1 MEKAKI
7 LKDLQIVEE
16 ERIKSDIYIIE
27 TTVQASNEGQEVTL
41 DINNYINKYK
51 NGMPLNS
58 VIQAINNDRRL
69 IEVAEKKALEKAK
82 RQFTGAIIFSA
93 IALVVAIFSITGNEA
108 AWKLCTV
115 IVILLIWVGYT
126 GFRYYKTKV
135 EKDSNDY

>member
-1 MEKAKI
+1 M
-7 LKDLQIVEE
+7 
-16 ERIKSDIYIIE
+16 
-27 TTVQASNEGQEVTL
+27 
-41 DINNYINKYK
+41 
-51 NGMPLNS
+51 
-58 VIQAINNDRRL
+58 
-69 IEVAEKKALEKAK
+69 LEKAK

-93 IALVVAIFSITGNEA
+93 IALVVAIFSITSNEA